1 MALAG
6 RKLKVNVSV
15 NEGVFSEVLQL
26 NEATMTNEGD
36 NQDVST
42 FGSDF
47 IQRIQGLKDTS
58 YSLNGFY
65 DPQNTTGQLAIR
77 DAWLDN
83 ASLSIQFLP
92 DGVTGFQQEVKVSSF
107 EVTASAEGTVEVAIE
122 LEGTGSISGV

>member
-6 RKLKVNVSV
+6 RKLKVNVSTD
-15 NEGVFSEVLQL
+15 GTSFSEVLQL

-47 IQRIQGLKDTS
+47 IQRLQGLKDSS

-65 DPQNTTGQLAIR
+65 DPSNTAGQVAIR
-77 DAWLDN
+77 DAWLN
-83 ASLSIQFLP
+83 NTPLYVQFLP
-92 DGVTGFQQEVKVSSF
+92 DGESGFEQEVKVSSY

-122 LEGTGSISGV
+122 VEGSGAISAV

>member
-6 RKLKVNVSV
+6 RKLRVNVSGDGAIF
-15 NEGVFSEVLQL
+15 NEVLQL
-26 NEATMTNEGD
+26 NEATMTSEAD
-36 NQDVST
+36 NQDVSA

-65 DPQNTTGQLAIR
+65 APENAEGQIAIR
-77 DAWLDN
+77 EAWLHN
-83 ASLSIQFLP
+83 TPLFLQFLP
-92 DGVTGFQQEVKVSSF
+92 DGATGFQQEVKVSSF

-122 LEGTGSISGV
+122 VEGSGPITAI

>member
-6 RKLKVNVSV
+6 RKLKVNVSG
-15 NEGVFSEVLQL
+15 NGTTFNEVLQL
-26 NEATMTNEGD
+26 NEATMTSEAE

-65 DPQNTTGQLAIR
+65 ASENTEGQLAIR
-77 DAWLDN
+77 EAWLN
-83 ASLSIQFLP
+83 NTPLYLQFLP
-92 DGVTGFQQEVKVSSF
+92 DGTTGFQQEVKVSSF

-122 LEGTGSISGV
+122 VEGSGAITAI

>member
-6 RKLKVNVSV
+6 RKLKVNVSG
-15 NEGVFSEVLQL
+15 NGTTFNEVLQL
-26 NEATMTNEGD
+26 NEATMTSEAE

-65 DPQNTTGQLAIR
+65 APENTEGQLAIR
-77 DAWLDN
+77 EAWLN
-83 ASLSIQFLP
+83 NTPLYLQFLP
-92 DGVTGFQQEVKVSSF
+92 DGTTGFQQEVKVSSF

-122 LEGTGSISGV
+122 VEGSGAITAI